1 MKNILPLTLS
11 LSLLSPLGALVSSAA
26 DVVPAKPAAPA
37 TPAVPATPAAPGL
50 PPPAQANPALAQRRE
65 EMMKKYDKNGDGKLD
80 QEELAA
86 MRKDRESDLLKKYDK
101 NGNGKLDDD
110 EREVYRADMKKQR
123 EELLNKRNAD
133 REKVQP
139 KEEKKD
145 EKK

>member
-1 MKNILPLTLS
+1 MLAVVIAAIATLS
-11 LSLLSPLGALVSSAA
+11 LQAA
-26 DVVPAKPAAPA
+26 DPAATPKKKAIPA
-37 TPAVPATPAAPGL
+37 
-50 PPPAQANPALAQRRE
+50 
-65 EMMKKYDKNGDGKLD
+65 
-80 QEELAA
+80 
-86 MRKDRESDLLKKYDK
+86 DLLKKYDK